1 MIKDVLPPPGTKK
14 RPRHAGFPLRG
25 LLRETLVLIGLSGVF
40 RLISTGL
47 IVSDPF
53 GDQYYYAGHYTY
65 LDKYRN
71 KSGYVVQS
79 FKTVDSNECGDNVRY
94 GSRQNA
100 PDDFLVVRGGG
111 RIVKSYILGRKTRHY
126 RYVGVGRRYERYEY
140 YYNKS

>member
-1 MIKDVLPPPGTKK
+1 MRLYHIQVYNVRARFVKRRACLVIKDGLPPPGTKK

-53 GDQYYYAGHYTY
+53 GDQYYHAGHYTY

-79 FKTVDSNECGDNVRY
+79 FKTVDSNECGDIE
-94 GSRQNA
+94 SRIGIKECSFCFA
-100 PDDFLVVRGGG
+100 
-111 RIVKSYILGRKTRHY
+111 II
-126 RYVGVGRRYERYEY
+126 
-140 YYNKS
+140 